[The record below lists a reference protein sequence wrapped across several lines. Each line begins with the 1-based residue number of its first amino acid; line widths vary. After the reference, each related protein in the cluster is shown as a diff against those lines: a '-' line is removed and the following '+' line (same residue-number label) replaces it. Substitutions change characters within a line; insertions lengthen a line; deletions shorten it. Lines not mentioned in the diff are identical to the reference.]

1 MFERF
6 TDEARRALFFARFE
20 VSELGG
26 PAIDAEHLL
35 LGILRADGGPAPRL
49 LAAAGFSYSE
59 ARAAIQAH
67 QGTRERLSTSFEI
80 PFSDDAKRVLER
92 AREEADRLDHPHIGN
107 EHMLL
112 GILREESSFAA
123 SLLRSRGLNLES
135 VREHVRNVPPDVTPP
150 DSQALPSSGGLDPI
164 ASVER
169 IRFLVEQLSGL
180 ESRRDDAP
188 FLLKEIHHHLDELKR
203 RLALKQ

>member
-80 PFSDDAKRVLER
+80 PFTDEAKRVLER

-123 SLLRSRGLNLES
+123 SLLRSHGLNVES

>member
-6 TDEARRALFFARFE
+6 TEEARRALFFARFE

-59 ARAAIQAH
+59 ARAALQTH
-67 QGTRERLSTSFEI
+67 QGTREKLSTSVEI
-80 PFSDDAKRVLER
+80 PFTDEAKHVLDR
-92 AREEADRLDHPHIGN
+92 AKEEADRFDHQHIGN

-112 GILREESSFAA
+112 GILREETSFAA
-123 SLLRSRGLNLES
+123 RLLGGHGLNLES
-135 VREHVRNVPPDVTPP
+135 VRERVRNLPAGPPP
-150 DSQALPSSGGLDPI
+150 DSQALPSSGRLDPI

-169 IRFLVEQLSGL
+169 IRFLAEQLGGPDT
-180 ESRRDDAP
+180 RRENAP
-188 FLLKEIHHHLDELKR
+188 LLLREIHHHLDELKR
-203 RLALKQ
+203 RLALEQ

>member
-26 PAIDAEHLL
+26 PAIETEHFL
-35 LGILRADGGPAPRL
+35 LGILRADQGPAPGL
-49 LAAAGFSYSE
+49 FAAAGFSYSE

-80 PFSDDAKRVLER
+80 PFTDEAKRVLER

-123 SLLRSRGLNLES
+123 SLLRSRGLNVES

>member
-6 TDEARRALFFARFE
+6 TEAARRALFFGRFE

-26 PAIDAEHLL
+26 PTIEAEHLL
-35 LGILRADGGPAPRL
+35 LGILRADEGPAPRL
-49 LAAAGFSYSE
+49 FAAAGLSYSE
-59 ARAAIQAH
+59 ARAAIQAR

-80 PFSDDAKRVLER
+80 PFTDEAKRVFER

-123 SLLRSRGLNLES
+123 GLLDSHGLNLERL
-135 VREHVRNVPPDVTPP
+135 RESFRNLPAETSP
-150 DSQALPSSGGLDPI
+150 DSATPASGTLDPI

-169 IRFLVEQLSGL
+169 IRFLVEQLSGP
-180 ESRRDDAP
+180 ETRRENAP
-188 FLLKEIHHHLDELKR
+188 FLLNEIHHHLDELKR
-203 RLALKQ
+203 RLASEQ